1 MEASSFI
8 GGLSAR
14 LPGVS
19 QQVQQD
25 TSGLLLALAQV
36 PDPRDPR
43 GLIHP
48 LPGLLAIAV
57 AAVAAGQSRVTEIA
71 EWATDLPDAAWDP
84 PRRGAGSVHRRA
96 AGTR

>member
-1 MEASSFI
+1 MEASTLI

-14 LPGVS
+14 LHGVS

-48 LPGLLAIAV
+48 LPSLLAIAV
-57 AAVAAGQSRVTEIA
+57 AAVAAGQSRATEIA
-71 EWATDLPDAAWDP
+71 EWATDLPDAAWD
-84 PRRGAGSVHRRA
+84 RLGAARDPFTGA